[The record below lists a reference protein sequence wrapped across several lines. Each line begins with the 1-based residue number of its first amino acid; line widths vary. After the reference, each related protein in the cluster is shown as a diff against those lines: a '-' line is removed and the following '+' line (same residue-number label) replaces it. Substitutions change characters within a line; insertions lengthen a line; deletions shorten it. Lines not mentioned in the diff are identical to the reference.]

1 MIPISI
7 GNGAFMFINLD
18 YSGSDGALLPE
29 SILGL
34 CLWIFSGIIFTVMTL
49 YILISCLEKKLL
61 SIKEFFIKGLL
72 SEDGSIA
79 DTVFLSI
86 CFFIMIITGTILG
99 SYMGIALIFS
109 LLLVIFAK

>member
-18 YSGSDGALLPE
+18 FSGSDGDLLPE

-34 CLWIFSGIIFTVMTL
+34 CLWIFSGIILTVMTL
-49 YILISCLEKKLL
+49 YILESGLEGKRL

-86 CFFIMIITGTILG
+86 CFFVMIITGAMLG
-99 SYMGIALIFS
+99 PYMGIALIFS
-109 LLLVIFAK
+109 LLLVIFTK